1 MEPTTFTNI
10 ETIIFDLDGTLRYN
24 DPSSDDAFFEIAVE
38 QGIQGTLEN
47 KHRLIRWSHYYWAK
61 STELLL
67 DLMAFDVQQDH
78 FWINYTKRQLL
89 AIDNNAGLADELAPV
104 IQKYM
109 EQEYQPEDQ
118 LYSDT
123 HQILSHV
130 RDLGYKIG
138 LVSNRDTPFDD
149 YIDTLGISDYFDFA
163 FVASQVNSWKPDKG
177 IFEAA
182 LQRAGSEANQ
192 TIYIG
197 DNYYADIVG
206 AQKVGIVPIL
216 IDRIG
221 AFHEFNCLSIR
232 SLFDLKALLPA
243 LSPSN

>member
-1 MEPTTFTNI
+1 
-10 ETIIFDLDGTLRYN
+10 
-24 DPSSDDAFFEIAVE
+24 
-38 QGIQGTLEN
+38 
-47 KHRLIRWSHYYWAK
+47 
-61 STELLL
+61 
-67 DLMAFDVQQDH
+67 
-78 FWINYTKRQLL
+78 
-89 AIDNNAGLADELAPV
+89 
-104 IQKYM
+104 
-109 EQEYQPEDQ
+109 
-118 LYSDT
+118 
-123 HQILSHV
+123 
-130 RDLGYKIG
+130 
-138 LVSNRDTPFDD
+138 
-149 YIDTLGISDYFDFA
+149 
-163 FVASQVNSWKPDKG
+163 